1 MGAEEERDV
10 PTDAGRRERLRRV
23 ALIAGL
29 TVLLAPALLHVVF
42 QLAAERP
49 SDFPAQD
56 SAALHIGS
64 VGTALL
70 RILPIAA
77 LLLALLLRPERY
89 RVVFW
94 LAPLWFGAETVR
106 KVITWSSSIW
116 AITQSPVDLLFL
128 ALNAAVAVV
137 LLVAR
142 PTAARRPQPEPP
154 H

>member
-1 MGAEEERDV
+1 MGAEDERDV
-10 PTDAGRRERLRRV
+10 PADAGPRERLRRV
-23 ALIAGL
+23 GLIGGL
-29 TVLLAPALLHVVF
+29 TLLPAPTALHVIF

-49 SDFPAQD
+49 SDFPTH
-56 SAALHIGS
+56 SPALHIWSG
-64 VGTALL
+64 GTALL
-70 RILPIAA
+70 RVLPVAA

-116 AITQSPVDLLFL
+116 AITQSPIDLLFL
-128 ALNAAVAVV
+128 ALNATVAVA

-142 PTAARRPQPEPP
+142 PTAARHPQPEPP